1 MNTKKNKNEIIVYT
15 NNDCPYC
22 KQVKETL
29 EKENIKYI
37 DRLTS
42 DFKDEWTSVV
52 QLTGIPNVPTI
63 LFKGEHFVPTRD
75 FNNVEHL
82 VNILQNYKKSPYNDT
97 KQLSEKVKTLS
108 FNTFMAFNRIDTILK
123 QIETKL
129 NPEKDEH
136 KSTS

>member
-82 VNILQNYKKSPYNDT
+82 VNILQNYKKSPYNNT

>member
-82 VNILQNYKKSPYNDT
+82 VNILQNYKKSPYNNT

-123 QIETKL
+123 QIEIKL